1 MNIETL
7 DQLLQVLERATNAA
21 QALKSE
27 IAANDSKDI
36 NAQSEELIKA
46 LLAIDELCEE
56 IIKWHST

>member
-7 DQLLQVLERATNAA
+7 DQLLQVLERATRAA

-27 IAANDSKDI
+27 IAADDSKDI
-36 NAQSEELIKA
+36 NSQSQELVKA
-46 LLAIDELCEE
+46 LLALDELHDE

>member
-36 NAQSEELIKA
+36 NAQSEELVKA
-46 LLAIDELCEE
+46 LLALDELHEE
-56 IIKWHST
+56 IIKWRST

>member
-21 QALKSE
+21 QVLKSE

-36 NAQSEELIKA
+36 NAQSEELVKA
-46 LLAIDELCEE
+46 LLSLDELHEE
-56 IIKWHST
+56 IIKWRST